1 MSGVLFHGLGQRL
14 DSDDS
19 DDDKELNERKGTFI
33 GHDFHRDVGTVS
45 TTHDEFARG

>member
-1 MSGVLFHGLGQRL
+1 LGKDWEEDRSE

-19 DDDKELNERKGTFI
+19 DDDEELNERKGTFI

-45 TTHDEFARG
+45 TTQDEFARG